1 MERPYTGVGEGRW
14 YAVSTLRHR
23 ERQAEANLVRQ
34 GFKVFA
40 PLCRKTVRHARRLT
54 TKHAAYFPGYLF
66 IALDL
71 ERDRWRSVNGTIG
84 VRSLVMAGESPSA
97 APIGLV
103 EQLIEHTDASGLL
116 NLRFALEAGAEV
128 LLLSGPFA
136 TLIGRFEK
144 LSADGRVR
152 VLLDIMNGTI
162 PVLVDRNDLTA
173 VAA

>member
-1 MERPYTGVGEGRW
+1 MERPYTEFGEGRW

-66 IALDL
+66 VVLNL
-71 ERDRWRSVNGTIG
+71 KHDRWRSINGTFG
-84 VRSLVMAGESPSA
+84 VRSMVMAGDRPSA

-116 NLRFALEAGAEV
+116 NLRFALEAGDEV
-128 LLLSGPFA
+128 RLLSGPFA

-152 VLLDIMNGTI
+152 VLLDIMNGTV
-162 PVLVDRNDLTA
+162 PVLVDRNDLIA

>member
-1 MERPYTGVGEGRW
+1 MERPYTEFGEGRW

-23 ERQAEANLVRQ
+23 ERQAEANLARQ

-40 PLCRKTVRHARRLT
+40 PLCRRTVRHARRLT

-66 IALDL
+66 VALNL
-71 ERDRWRSVNGTIG
+71 KHDRWRSINGTFG
-84 VRSLVMAGESPSA
+84 VRSMVMAGDRPSA

-116 NLRFALEAGAEV
+116 NLRFALEAGDEV
-128 LLLSGPFA
+128 RLLSGPFA

-152 VLLDIMNGTI
+152 VLLDIMNGTV
-162 PVLVDRNDLTA
+162 PVLVDRNDLIA